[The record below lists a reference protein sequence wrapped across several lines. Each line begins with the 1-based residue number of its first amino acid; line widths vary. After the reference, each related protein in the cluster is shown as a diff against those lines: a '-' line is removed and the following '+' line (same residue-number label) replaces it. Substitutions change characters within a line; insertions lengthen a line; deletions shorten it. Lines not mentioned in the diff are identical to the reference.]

1 MSLAFA
7 IGLGVLPCLFW
18 LWTVL
23 RHDDHEREPWGLV
36 VLGLALGAAATLG
49 VVWLRPLLEAL
60 LAPLSPAADAF
71 VVTALGEELWKLCAL
86 LPLLLH
92 READEPLDGGVY
104 GAAVGLGFAGAENV
118 FFVQQGG
125 DAWLALQRSFTATL
139 MHTACTGCLG
149 IAWAEGKLRRFGA
162 GAVAW
167 LAFGL
172 CAAVGLHGL
181 YDLFLT
187 GDRAQALLS
196 LLGVLP
202 VALVLLAVKV
212 RWARRRSPAF
222 HPRR

>member
-7 IGLGVLPCLFW
+7 IGVGVVPCFLW

-36 VLGLALGAAATLG
+36 VLAVALGAAATFG
-49 VVWLRPLLEAL
+49 VVWLRPLLEARF
-60 LAPLSPAADAF
+60 APASPALDAF
-71 VVTALGEELWKLCAL
+71 VITALGEEAWKLLAL

-118 FFVQQGG
+118 FFAQQGG

-139 MHTACTGCLG
+139 MHAACTGCLG

-172 CAAVGLHGL
+172 GVAVGLHGL
-181 YDLFLT
+181 YDLLLT
-187 GDRAQALLS
+187 GDRMQALLS

-202 VALVLLAVKV
+202 AALLLLTIKV
-212 RWARRRSPAF
+212 RWARRRSAEF